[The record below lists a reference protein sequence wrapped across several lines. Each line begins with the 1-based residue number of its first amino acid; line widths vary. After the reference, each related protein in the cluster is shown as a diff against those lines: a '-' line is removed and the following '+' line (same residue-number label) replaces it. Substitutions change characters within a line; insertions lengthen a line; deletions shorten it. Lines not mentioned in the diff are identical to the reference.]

1 MSSSAGRC
9 SSPRAAAPARTGE
22 PQRVIFR
29 NRPCSG
35 KVGVPAVVRLVLA
48 LVISLLLAAC
58 AVVDPVVKIG
68 LVAPFEGRHRV
79 LGYDAVYAARLAV
92 RQVNAAGGVGGAR
105 VALVALDDG
114 GDRELARQTA
124 ASLVVDP
131 DVVAV
136 VGHGLSLTT
145 DAAQPLYRQGDLPL
159 LPLGQAPFAP
169 TDPGSLPAVF
179 HDAYEAV
186 TPFDETAGPYA
197 GPTYDAFGLI
207 LEALEVAKME
217 GGMTRESVAAVLGRL
232 QYDGLTGRV
241 YQP

>member
-1 MSSSAGRC
+1 MSSSVDRC
-9 SSPRAAAPARTGE
+9 S
-22 PQRVIFR
+22 F
-29 NRPCSG
+29 
-35 KVGVPAVVRLVLA
+35 VPLVLA
-48 LVISLLLAAC
+48 LAISLLLAAC
-58 AVVDPVVKIG
+58 GVVEPVVKIG
-68 LVAPFEGRHRV
+68 LVAPFEGRHRA

-136 VGHGLSLTT
+136 VGHGLSPTT
-145 DAAQPLYRQGDLPL
+145 EAALPLYGKADLVL

-169 TDPGSLPAVF
+169 VDPAGLPASF
-179 HDAYEAV
+179 HDAYAAV
-186 TPFDETAGPYA
+186 TPFDEVAGAYA
-197 GPTYDAFGLI
+197 GPTYDAFGLL
-207 LEALEVAKME
+207 LEALELAEIE
-217 GGMTRESVAAVLGRL
+217 GEMTRESVAAVLGRL